1 MKKYKMIISF
11 DLDGTLFDMDFE
23 NTLWFEEIPKLYSKV
38 HGISLEEAKKKVL
51 SAYNEIGDEDYRW
64 YDPHY
69 WIERFKLGKPWHEIV
84 KDLKHK
90 VHMYPET
97 KKVLSELKK
106 GNKLIVISNA
116 TRDFINIK
124 MEVENLDQYFEKIFS
139 VTSDF
144 GVVKKDTDIYK
155 KVCEIMKIK
164 PEELVHVGD
173 HYKFD
178 YTMPRQLGVKAFI
191 LDRKKERKG
200 EVVVHDL
207 KEFKEKISRGL
218 S

>member
-1 MKKYKMIISF
+1 MIISF

-23 NTLWFEEIPKLYSKV
+23 NTLWFEEIPKLYSEV
-38 HGISLEEAKKKVL
+38 HKISFEEAKKKVL
-51 SAYNEIGDEDYRW
+51 SAYDEIGDEDYRW

-69 WIERFKLGKPWHEIV
+69 WIKRFDLGKPWHEIT

-90 VHMYPET
+90 VHMYPEA
-97 KKVLSELKK
+97 KKVLSDLKE
-106 GNKLIVISNA
+106 GNKLIVVSNA

-124 MEVENLDQYFEKIFS
+124 MEVENLGQYFDKIFS

-144 GVVKKDTDIYK
+144 GVVKKDTDVYK

-164 PEELVHVGD
+164 PEELIHVGD

-178 YTMPRQLGVKAFI
+178 YVMPKSLGVKSFF
-191 LDRKKERKG
+191 LDRKKENKG
-200 EVVVHDL
+200 QDIVHDL
-207 KEFKEKISRGL
+207 KEFKEKISQEL

>member
-1 MKKYKMIISF
+1 MIISF

-23 NTLWFEEIPKLYSKV
+23 NTLWFEEIPKLYSEV

-69 WIERFKLGKPWHEIV
+69 WIKRFELGKPWHEIV

-90 VHMYPET
+90 VHMYPEA

-106 GNKLIVISNA
+106 GNRLIVISNA

-124 MEVENLDQYFEKIFS
+124 MEVENLDQYFERIFS

-155 KVCEIMKIK
+155 KVCKIMKIK

-178 YTMPRQLGVKAFI
+178 YAMPRQLGVKAFF
-191 LDRKKERKG
+191 LDRKKENKDQYI
-200 EVVVHDL
+200 VHDL
-207 KEFKEKISRGL
+207 KEFKEKINQEL